1 MSNYPVSVYA
11 STLSI
16 GLMLNTEFNV
26 DYLKLNGKNIEYQ
39 KGDAEIII
47 NNFGAFNNKFV
58 EVHLKYKYFTNKE
71 KKVYRQESILT
82 NNLKDTYFKC
92 IVEIPN
98 KYVCL

>member
-47 NNFGAFNNKFV
+47 NNFGAFNNQFV

-82 NNLKDTYFKC
+82 NNLKDTYFK
-92 IVEIPN
+92 
-98 KYVCL
+98 